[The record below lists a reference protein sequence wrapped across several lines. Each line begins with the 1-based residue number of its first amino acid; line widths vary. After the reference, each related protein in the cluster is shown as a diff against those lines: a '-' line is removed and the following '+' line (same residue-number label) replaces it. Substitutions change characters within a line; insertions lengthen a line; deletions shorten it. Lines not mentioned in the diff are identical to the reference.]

1 MYKDSV
7 TQMSVGDIGVVS
19 RIHSVRGAGKRLADM
34 GFVQGARL
42 EMVKPGR
49 PCIVRVNECC
59 IALGND
65 HQKVIELHVSEPRTH
80 LVA

>member
-1 MYKDSV
+1 MNA
-7 TQMSVGDIGVVS
+7 GDVGVVS
-19 RIHSVRGAGKRLADM
+19 RIHSKRGAGKRLADM

-65 HQKVIELHVSEPRTH
+65 HQKAIELNVSEGRTCFI
-80 LVA
+80 A